1 VTEISF
7 TSLAVVAATGFVAPL
22 VLGFLPW
29 LRLPNVVLEIVL
41 GILIGPSVLGW
52 AHADEPVRIM
62 SLIGLSFLLL
72 IAGLEVD
79 YERFR
84 GRLLEVTGLGFV
96 LSVAIGLAIGFALD
110 AGGLV
115 KSPLLI
121 AIMFSATGLGIV
133 IAVLKD
139 AGQVETSFGQLVIAG
154 SSIAEV
160 GTIVLLTLFF
170 SGESSSLG
178 AKLILLGLFG
188 ALCAALVVAVTRL
201 ERSMRV
207 MNTLVRLQDTTAQI
221 RVRGAFVLLTVFVVL
236 ASKFGLEAIL
246 GAFLAGAILKFVD
259 RDQAMTHPQ
268 FRGKLEAAGFGVF
281 IPFFFVT
288 SGIRYDAGALF
299 GEPSTLARVPLF
311 LAILLAVRGLPAL
324 LYRRLATSRE
334 IAAGALLQATSIGF
348 FVVASQI
355 GQDMGLISAAN
366 AAAVIAA
373 GLLSVILFPLA
384 ALTLLR
390 RRSRCRPQ
398 DAQALPARP
407 PEMTGRTV

>member
-1 VTEISF
+1 MEISF
-7 TSLAVVAATGFVAPL
+7 TSLAIVAAAGFVAPL
-22 VLGFLPW
+22 AIGFVPK

-52 AHADEPVRIM
+52 AKADEPVQIM

-79 YERFR
+79 YERLR

-96 LSVAIGLAIGFALD
+96 LSVALGFVIGLALD
-110 AGGLV
+110 AGGIV

-139 AGQVETSFGQLVIAG
+139 ADKVETSFGQLVIAG

-170 SGESSSLG
+170 SGESSSVG
-178 AKLILLGLFG
+178 AKVVLLGLFG
-188 ALCAALVVAVTRL
+188 VLCVAVIVAVMRL
-201 ERSMRV
+201 EHSMRV
-207 MNTLVRLQDTTAQI
+207 METLVRLQDTTAQI
-221 RVRGAFVLLTVFVVL
+221 RVRGAFVLLAVFVVL

-246 GAFLAGAILKFVD
+246 GAFLAGAIIKFVD

-268 FRGKLEAAGFGVF
+268 FRQKLEAAGFGVF

-299 GEPSTLARVPLF
+299 GHPSTLARVPLF

-324 LYRRLATSRE
+324 LYRPLVGGPET
-334 IAAGALLQATSIGF
+334 AAGALLQATSVGF
-348 FVVASQI
+348 FVVATQI

-366 AAAVIAA
+366 SAALIAA
-373 GLLSVILFPLA
+373 GLLSVILFPLV
-384 ALTLLR
+384 ALTILR
-390 RRSRCRPQ
+390 RAGEEAREQ
-398 DAQALPARP
+398 PATAAVSP
-407 PEMTGRTV
+407 S

>member
-1 VTEISF
+1 MEISF
-7 TSLAVVAATGFVAPL
+7 TSLAIVAATGFVAPL
-22 VLGFLPW
+22 AIGLVPR
-29 LRLPNVVLEIVL
+29 LRLPNVVLEIAL
-41 GILIGPSVLGW
+41 GILIGPSVFGW

-84 GRLLEVTGLGFV
+84 GRLLQVTGMGFV
-96 LSVAIGLAIGFALD
+96 LSVAIALVIGLGLD
-110 AGGLV
+110 AVGLV
-115 KSPLLI
+115 RSPLLI

-139 AGQVETSFGQLVIAG
+139 AGQIETSFGQLVIAG

-170 SGESSSLG
+170 SGESSNLA
-178 AKLILLGLFG
+178 AKLVLLGLFG
-188 ALCAALVVAVTRL
+188 VLCLAVVAAVTRV
-201 ERSMRV
+201 EHSVHV
-207 MNTLVRLQDTTAQI
+207 MDTLVRLQDTTAQI

-246 GAFLAGAILKFVD
+246 GAFLAGAILKLVD

-268 FRGKLEAAGFGVF
+268 FRRKLEAAGFGIFV
-281 IPFFFVT
+281 PFFFVT
-288 SGIRYDAGALF
+288 SGISYDAGALF
-299 GEPSTLARVPLF
+299 GHPSTLLRVPLF

-324 LYRRLATSRE
+324 LYRPLATSRE
-334 IAAGALLQATSIGF
+334 TAAGALLQATSIGF

-384 ALTLLR
+384 ALTLLH
-390 RRSRCRPQ
+390 RSGGAPAAKGVEQ
-398 DAQALPARP
+398 LPL
-407 PEMTGRTV
+407 GVGG

>member
-1 VTEISF
+1 MDISF

-22 VLGFLPW
+22 AIGLVPK
-29 LRLPNVVLEIVL
+29 LRLPNVVVEIVL
-41 GILIGPSVLGW
+41 GIVIGPSVLGW
-52 AHADEPVRIM
+52 AKADEPVQIM

-84 GRLLEVTGLGFV
+84 GRLLEVTGVGFV
-96 LSVAIGLAIGFALD
+96 VSIALGLVIGFGLD
-110 AGGLV
+110 VAGLV
-115 KSPLLI
+115 RSPLLI
-121 AIMFSATGLGIV
+121 AIMFSATSLGIV

-139 AGQVETSFGQLVIAG
+139 ADQVETSLGQLVIAG

-170 SGESSSLG
+170 SGESSSVG
-178 AKLILLGLFG
+178 AKLVLLGLFG
-188 ALCAALVVAVTRL
+188 LLCVAFVAAVMRI
-201 ERSMRV
+201 EHSMHV
-207 MNTLVRLQDTTAQI
+207 MQALVRLQDTTAQI
-221 RVRGAFVLLTVFVVL
+221 RVRGAFVLLAVFVVL

-246 GAFLAGAILKFVD
+246 GAFLAGAILKFID
-259 RDQAMTHPQ
+259 RDQAMTHPR
-268 FRGKLEAAGFGVF
+268 FRQKLEAAGFGVF

-299 GEPSTLARVPLF
+299 GHSATLARVPLF

-324 LYRRLATSRE
+324 LYRPLATSRE
-334 IAAGALLQATSIGF
+334 TAAGALLQATSVGF

-355 GQDMGLISAAN
+355 GQDMGLISAGN

-373 GLLSVILFPLA
+373 GLLSVILFPLG
-384 ALTLLR
+384 ALTILR
-390 RRSRCRPQ
+390 RASAERPEP
-398 DAQALPARP
+398 DTAPAAASP
-407 PEMTGRTV
+407 S

>member
-1 VTEISF
+1 MEISF
-7 TSLAVVAATGFVAPL
+7 TSLAIVAATGFVAPL
-22 VLGFLPW
+22 AIGLVPK

-52 AHADEPVRIM
+52 AKVDEPVQIM

-79 YERFR
+79 YERLR

-96 LSVAIGLAIGFALD
+96 LSVAIGFAIGLGLD
-110 AGGLV
+110 GAGLV
-115 KSPLLI
+115 NSPLLI

-139 AGQVETSFGQLVIAG
+139 ADQVETSFGQLAIAG

-170 SGESSSLG
+170 SGESSSVG
-178 AKLILLGLFG
+178 AKVVLLGLFG
-188 ALCAALVVAVTRL
+188 LLCAAVVVAVTRV
-201 ERSMRV
+201 EHSMRV
-207 MNTLVRLQDTTAQI
+207 MQTLVRLQDTTAQI
-221 RVRGAFVLLTVFVVL
+221 RVRGAFVLLSVFVVL
-236 ASKFGLEAIL
+236 AAKFGLEAIL
-246 GAFLAGAILKFVD
+246 GAFLAGAILKLVD
-259 RDQAMTHPQ
+259 RDEAMTHPQ
-268 FRGKLEAAGFGVF
+268 FRHKLEAAGFGVF
-281 IPFFFVT
+281 IPFFFVS
-288 SGIRYDAGALF
+288 SGIKYDAGALF
-299 GEPSTLARVPLF
+299 GHPSTLARVPLF

-324 LYRRLATSRE
+324 LYRPLATTRE
-334 IAAGALLQATSIGF
+334 TAAGALLQATSVGF

-373 GLLSVILFPLA
+373 GLLSVILFPVGALA
-384 ALTLLR
+384 LLR
-390 RRSRCRPQ
+390 QRGEPN
-398 DAQALPARP
+398 PAAEAAVSP
-407 PEMTGRTV
+407 SG

>member
-22 VLGFLPW
+22 VLGFLPG

-62 SLIGLSFLLL
+62 ALIGLSFLLL

-96 LSVAIGLAIGFALD
+96 LSPATGIGLALD
-110 AGGLV
+110 AAGLV

-160 GTIVLLTLFF
+160 ATIVLLTLFF

-178 AKLILLGLFG
+178 AKLVLLGLFG
-188 ALCAALVVAVTRL
+188 ALCAAVVVAVTRL

-207 MNTLVRLQDTTAQI
+207 MDTLLRLQDTTAQI
-221 RVRGAFVLLTVFVVL
+221 RVRGAFVVLTVFVVL

-334 IAAGALLQATSIGF
+334 IVAGALLQATSIGF

-373 GLLSVILFPLA
+373 GLLSVILFPLG

-390 RRSRCRPQ
+390 SGRAPAAESLEQ
-398 DAQALPARP
+398 LPLGV
-407 PEMTGRTV
+407 GR

>member
-1 VTEISF
+1 VTPPSF
-7 TSLAVVAATGFVAPL
+7 DGLAIVAAVAFAAPL
-22 VLGFLPW
+22 VLGLLPR
-29 LRLPNVVLEIVL
+29 LRLPAVVLEIVL
-41 GILIGPSVLGW
+41 GIVIGPSVLGW
-52 AHADEPVRIM
+52 AKADEPVQIM

-84 GRLLEVTGLGFV
+84 GRLLEVTGIGFV
-96 LSVAIGLAIGFALD
+96 LSFAIGLVIGFGLD
-110 AGGLV
+110 AAGLV

-139 AGQVETSFGQLVIAG
+139 ADQVETSFGQLVIAG

-170 SGESSSLG
+170 SGESNSIG
-178 AKLILLGLFG
+178 AKLVLLSLFG
-188 ALCAALVVAVTRL
+188 VLCAAAVLAVMRL
-201 ERSMRV
+201 EHSMRV
-207 MNTLVRLQDTTAQI
+207 MQTLIRLQDTTAQI
-221 RVRGAFVLLTVFVVL
+221 RVRGAFVLLAVFVVL

-246 GAFLAGAILKFVD
+246 GAFLTGAILKFID
-259 RDQAMTHPQ
+259 RDQLMTHPL
-268 FRGKLEAAGFGVF
+268 FRQKLEAAGFGVF

-299 GEPSTLARVPLF
+299 GHPSTLARVPLF

-324 LYRRLATSRE
+324 LYRPLATSRE
-334 IAAGALLQATSIGF
+334 TVAGALLQATSVGF

-373 GLLSVILFPLA
+373 GLLSVILFPAGALA
-384 ALTLLR
+384 LLR
-390 RRSRCRPQ
+390 REAREPATSG
-398 DAQALPARP
+398 ALPAA
-407 PEMTGRTV
+407 EHAQ

>member
-1 VTEISF
+1 MEISF
-7 TSLAVVAATGFVAPL
+7 TSLAIVAATGFVAPL
-22 VLGFLPW
+22 AIGFVPK

-52 AHADEPVRIM
+52 AKADEPVQIM

-79 YERFR
+79 YERLR

-96 LSVAIGLAIGFALD
+96 FSVALGFVVGLALD
-110 AGGLV
+110 AGGIV

-139 AGQVETSFGQLVIAG
+139 AGQVETSFGQLMIAG

-178 AKLILLGLFG
+178 AKLVLLGLFG
-188 ALCAALVVAVTRL
+188 VLCVAVVLAVTRL
-201 ERSMRV
+201 EHSMRV
-207 MNTLVRLQDTTAQI
+207 METLVRLQDTTAQI
-221 RVRGAFVLLTVFVVL
+221 RVRGAFVLLAVFVVL
-236 ASKFGLEAIL
+236 ASEFGLEAIL
-246 GAFLAGAILKFVD
+246 GAFLAGAIIKFVD

-268 FRGKLEAAGFGVF
+268 FRQKLEAAGFGVF

-299 GEPSTLARVPLF
+299 GHPSTLARVPLF

-324 LYRRLATSRE
+324 LYRPLVGGPET
-334 IAAGALLQATSIGF
+334 AAGALLQATSVGF
-348 FVVASQI
+348 FVVATQI

-366 AAAVIAA
+366 SAALIAA
-373 GLLSVILFPLA
+373 GLLSVILFPVGALA
-384 ALTLLR
+384 LLR
-390 RRSRCRPQ
+390 QSEE
-398 DAQALPARP
+398 QACEQPATAAVSP
-407 PEMTGRTV
+407 S

>member
-1 VTEISF
+1 MEISF
-7 TSLAVVAATGFVAPL
+7 TSLAVVAATGFLAPL
-22 VLGFLPW
+22 AIGLVPK

-41 GILIGPSVLGW
+41 GIVIGPSVLGW
-52 AHADEPVRIM
+52 AKADEPVQIM
-62 SLIGLSFLLL
+62 ALIGLSFLLL

-96 LSVAIGLAIGFALD
+96 FSVAIGLAVGFALD
-110 AGGLV
+110 VGGLV

-121 AIMFSATGLGIV
+121 AIMFSATSLGIV

-139 AGQVETSFGQLVIAG
+139 ADQIETSFGQLVIAG

-178 AKLILLGLFG
+178 AKLVLLGLFG
-188 ALCAALVVAVTRL
+188 VLCVAVVVAVTRL
-201 ERSMRV
+201 EHSMRV
-207 MNTLVRLQDTTAQI
+207 MEALVRLQDTTAQI
-221 RVRGAFVLLTVFVVL
+221 RVRGAFVLLAVFVVL

-246 GAFLAGAILKFVD
+246 GAFLAGAILKFID

-268 FRGKLEAAGFGVF
+268 FRHKLEAAGFGIF

-299 GEPSTLARVPLF
+299 GHPSTLARVPLF

-324 LYRRLATSRE
+324 LYRPLATSRE
-334 IAAGALLQATSIGF
+334 TAAGALLQSTSVGF

-373 GLLSVILFPLA
+373 GLLSVILFPVGALA
-384 ALTLLR
+384 LLR
-390 RRSRCRPQ
+390 QREARE
-398 DAQALPARP
+398 PAAEAAVSP
-407 PEMTGRTV
+407 G

>member
-1 VTEISF
+1 MEISF

-22 VLGFLPW
+22 AIGLVPR

-41 GILIGPSVLGW
+41 GIIIGPSVLGW
-52 AHADEPVRIM
+52 AHADEPVQIM

-79 YERFR
+79 YERFP
-84 GRLLEVTGLGFV
+84 GRLLEVTGIGFV
-96 LSVAIGLAIGFALD
+96 LSVAIGLVIGLGLD
-110 AGGLV
+110 AAGLV
-115 KSPLLI
+115 NSPLLI

-139 AGQVETSFGQLVIAG
+139 AGQIDTSFGQLVIAG

-170 SGESSSLG
+170 SGESNSLG
-178 AKLILLGLFG
+178 AKLVLLGLFG
-188 ALCAALVVAVTRL
+188 GLCVAIVIAVTRL
-201 ERSMRV
+201 EHSMRV
-207 MNTLVRLQDTTAQI
+207 METLLRLQDTTAQI
-221 RVRGAFVLLTVFVVL
+221 RVRGAFVLLAVFVVL

-246 GAFLAGAILKFVD
+246 GAFLAGAIIKFVD

-268 FRGKLEAAGFGVF
+268 FRQKLEAVGFGVF

-299 GEPSTLARVPLF
+299 GHPSTLARVPVF

-324 LYRRLATSRE
+324 LYRPLATSRE
-334 IAAGALLQATSIGF
+334 TAAGALLQATSVGF
-348 FVVASQI
+348 FVVATEI
-355 GQDMGLISAAN
+355 GQDMDLISAAN
-366 AAAVIAA
+366 SAAVIAA
-373 GLLSVILFPLA
+373 GLLSVILFPVGALA
-384 ALTLLR
+384 LLR
-390 RRSRCRPQ
+390 QKADRE
-398 DAQALPARP
+398 PAVEAVASP
-407 PEMTGRTV
+407 G